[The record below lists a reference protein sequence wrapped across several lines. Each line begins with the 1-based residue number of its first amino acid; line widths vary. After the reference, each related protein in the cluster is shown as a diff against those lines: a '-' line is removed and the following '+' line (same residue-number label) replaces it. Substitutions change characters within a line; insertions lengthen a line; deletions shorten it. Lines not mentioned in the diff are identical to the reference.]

1 MSMISVLNDLF
12 EISKV
17 GKDRTFPPSLL
28 IYNEGWLLRA
38 VLQLWASS
46 RENKGLPFSCPKE
59 ASLFSEAQLRTPF
72 YKAPLKE
79 THTHVDGLVGDFTIR
94 DGTKSG
100 IDIKQDFKL
109 LAVFEA
115 KMYSGF
121 AQGTTKIENYSQ
133 VSRTIACMINELLTI
148 KKPLAESCSIYY
160 VGLYPRESKK
170 IIQPEQKYTPDNI
183 KKEITRRLKDY
194 EAIHS
199 ILEQFNAEWKRLLSL
214 IKIEFYTWEEIIEQ
228 INQAELKTFYND
240 CEKYGGNKK
249 EIE

>member
-1 MSMISVLNDLF
+1 MSMISVLNDLS
-12 EISKV
+12 EISRV
-17 GKDRTFPPSLL
+17 GKDWLFPPSL

-72 YKAPLKE
+72 YKAPLNE

-94 DGTKSG
+94 NGTKSG

-121 AQGTTKIENYSQ
+121 AQGTTKIKNYSQ
-133 VSRTIACMINELLTI
+133 VSRTIACMINELLTL
-148 KKPLAESCSIYY
+148 KKPCSIYY
-160 VGLYPRESKK
+160 VGLYPKDSKK
-170 IIQPEQKYTPDNI
+170 IRQPEQKYAKDKI
-183 KKEITRRLKDY
+183 KEEIACRLKDY
-194 EAIHS
+194 EASHS
-199 ILEQFNAEWKRLLSL
+199 ILEQFNAEWERLLNL
-214 IKIEFYTWEEIIEQ
+214 IKIEFKTWEEIIKQ
-228 INQAELKTFYND
+228 INQAELETFYGN
-240 CEKYGGNKK
+240 CVKYGGNKK

>member
-17 GKDRTFPPSLL
+17 GKDRPFPPSLL

-59 ASLFSEAQLRTPF
+59 AALFSEAQLRTPF

-115 KMYSGF
+115 KMYSGL

-133 VSRTIACMINELLTI
+133 VSRTIACMINELLTP
-148 KKPLAESCSIYY
+148 KKSLAESCSIYY
-160 VGLYPRESKK
+160 VVLYPKDSTK
-170 IIQPEQKYTPDNI
+170 IRQAQFTKDNI
-183 KKEITRRLKDY
+183 KKEIACRLKDY
-194 EAIHS
+194 EASHS
-199 ILEQFNAEWKRLLSL
+199 ILEQFNAEWERFLNL
-214 IKIEFYTWEEIIEQ
+214 IKIEFKTWEEIIKQ
-228 INQAELKTFYND
+228 INQVELETFYRN
-240 CEKYGGNKK
+240 CVKYGGK
-249 EIE
+249 EKGD

>member
-17 GKDRTFPPSLL
+17 GKDWPFPPSLL

-79 THTHVDGLVGDFTIR
+79 TNTRVNGLVGDFTIR

-100 IDIKQDFKL
+100 IDIKQDFKF

-121 AQGTTKIENYSQ
+121 AQGTTKIKNYSQ
-133 VSRTIACMINELLTI
+133 VSRTIACMINELVL
-148 KKPLAESCSIYY
+148 KKPLAGSCSIYY
-160 VGLYPRESKK
+160 IGLYPKDSKK
-170 IIQPEQKYTPDNI
+170 IRQPEQKYTKDNI
-183 KKEITRRLKDY
+183 KKEITLRLEND
-194 EAIHS
+194 ETSHF
-199 ILEQFNAEWKRLLSL
+199 ILKQFNTEWERFLNL
-214 IKIEFYTWEEIIEQ
+214 IKIEFKTWEEIIDQ
-228 INQAELKTFYND
+228 INQVELKTFYD
-240 CEKYGGNKK
+240 KCMECGGKEK

>member
-17 GKDRTFPPSLL
+17 GKDRPFPPSLL

-46 RENKGLPFSCPKE
+46 RENKGLPFSYPKE

-115 KMYSGF
+115 KMYSGL

-133 VSRTIACMINELLTI
+133 VSRTIACMINELSTL

-160 VGLYPRESKK
+160 IGLYPKDSKK
-170 IIQPEQKYTPDNI
+170 IRQPEQKYAKDKI
-183 KKEITRRLKDY
+183 KEEIACRL
-194 EAIHS
+194 EASHFT
-199 ILEQFNAEWKRLLSL
+199 LEQFNPEWERLLNL
-214 IKIEFYTWEEIIEQ
+214 IKIEFKTWEEIIDQ
-228 INQAELKTFYND
+228 INQVELKTFYGK
-240 CEKYGGNKK
+240 CVEYGGKKK